1 MRAKGRG
8 EMRVGPV
15 PWKGEG
21 RGKPD
26 VIVSLRRCVENR
38 LLRGHV

>member
-1 MRAKGRG
+1 MRAEGRG
-8 EMRVGPV
+8 ERHVGPV

-26 VIVSLRRCVENR
+26 EVSEGVWRKDC
-38 LLRGHV
+38 

>member
-1 MRAKGRG
+1 MRAEDRG
-8 EMRVGPV
+8 EKLVGPV

-26 VIVSLRRCVENR
+26 VIVRLRRCVENR
-38 LLRGHV
+38 LL